1 MVEEG
6 SFLVLF
12 IVGILLEIG
21 SEVIDREREKVKIE
35 DLEDGE
41 MEEIDFLEFV
51 LFYQEVML
59 KVEVVIDEI
68 VLVS

>member
-1 MVEEG
+1 MIMVEEG

-21 SEVIDREREKVKIE
+21 IEVIDREGEKVKIE

-41 MEEIDFLEFV
+41 MEEMDLLEFV
-51 LFYQEVML
+51 LFY
-59 KVEVVIDEI
+59 
-68 VLVS
+68 